1 MRKNNNGFISDAR
14 CVHGDKY
21 DYSKVEY
28 INANTKVCIIC
39 PEHGEFW
46 QTPHS
51 HLNGRGC
58 PLCAKEHSTNYKNTK
73 EFFIDRATKKHN
85 GKYDYSKVEYV
96 NSSVPVCIICPDHGE
111 FWQTPHNH
119 LNSTGCKKCKSN
131 KHLGVKDSLESF
143 IEKAHKIHG
152 DKYDYSK
159 VEYVNSTTPVCI
171 ICPDHGEF
179 WQTPSSHLQN
189 RGCNRCSKK
198 MYDTES
204 FIDIAH
210 KIHGDKYD
218 YSKVEYVNST
228 TPVCIICPEHGEFW
242 QTPSNHTN
250 KIHPKGCDK
259 CNRLKHSNDEK
270 ISKEEFIE
278 RARKIH
284 SDKYDYSKVEYVN
297 FHTKICI
304 ICPEHGEFWQTPSHH
319 LRNEGCPICNFSK
332 LELDIENFCK
342 NNNIKYIS
350 QYNPNWA
357 KKYRYDFYLPDYNT
371 IIECQGI
378 QHYKPVDF
386 AGKGDDWAKKL
397 FEKNV
402 KTDKIKYELA
412 VKNNCNI
419 LYYTS
424 DDLKTNDE
432 ITSLK
437 ELLLKIKYNK
447 II

>member
-1 MRKNNNGFISDAR
+1 MRKNNNSFISDAR

-73 EFFIDRATKKHN
+73 DFFIDRATKNHN

-179 WQTPSSHLQN
+179 WQTPS
-189 RGCNRCSKK
+189 
-198 MYDTES
+198 
-204 FIDIAH
+204 
-210 KIHGDKYD
+210 
-218 YSKVEYVNST
+218 
-228 TPVCIICPEHGEFW
+228 
-242 QTPSNHTN
+242 NHTN

-284 SDKYDYSKVEYVN
+284 GDKYDYSKVEYVN

-304 ICPEHGEFWQTPSHH
+304 ICPEHGDFWQTPSHH

>member
-96 NSSVPVCIICPDHGE
+96 NSTTPVCIICPEHGE

-143 IEKAHKIHG
+143 IEK
-152 DKYDYSK
+152 
-159 VEYVNSTTPVCI
+159 
-171 ICPDHGEF
+171 
-179 WQTPSSHLQN
+179 
-189 RGCNRCSKK
+189 
-198 MYDTES
+198 
-204 FIDIAH
+204 AH

-297 FHTKICI
+297 FHAKICI

>member
-171 ICPDHGEF
+171 ICPD
-179 WQTPSSHLQN
+179 
-189 RGCNRCSKK
+189 
-198 MYDTES
+198 
-204 FIDIAH
+204 
-210 KIHGDKYD
+210 
-218 YSKVEYVNST
+218 
-228 TPVCIICPEHGEFW
+228 HGEFW

>member
-143 IEKAHKIHG
+143 IEK
-152 DKYDYSK
+152 
-159 VEYVNSTTPVCI
+159 
-171 ICPDHGEF
+171 
-179 WQTPSSHLQN
+179 
-189 RGCNRCSKK
+189 
-198 MYDTES
+198 
-204 FIDIAH
+204 AH

>member
-1 MRKNNNGFISDAR
+1 MRKNNNSFISDAR

-179 WQTPSSHLQN
+179 WQTPS
-189 RGCNRCSKK
+189 
-198 MYDTES
+198 
-204 FIDIAH
+204 
-210 KIHGDKYD
+210 
-218 YSKVEYVNST
+218 
-228 TPVCIICPEHGEFW
+228 
-242 QTPSNHTN
+242 NHTN

-284 SDKYDYSKVEYVN
+284 GDKYDYSKVEYVN

-304 ICPEHGEFWQTPSHH
+304 ICPEHGDFWQTPSHH